1 MGKLLER
8 PYGLSV
14 KAHIIHKE
22 VVVHICSKHVDYHQG
37 HFPKFSTKLFIMNL
51 ISYDRSSSEE
61 VSSKELFLKDFS

>member
-14 KAHIIHKE
+14 KAHMIPRKA
-22 VVVHICSKHVDYHQG
+22 VVYICSKQVYYYQG

-61 VSSKELFLKDFS
+61 VS